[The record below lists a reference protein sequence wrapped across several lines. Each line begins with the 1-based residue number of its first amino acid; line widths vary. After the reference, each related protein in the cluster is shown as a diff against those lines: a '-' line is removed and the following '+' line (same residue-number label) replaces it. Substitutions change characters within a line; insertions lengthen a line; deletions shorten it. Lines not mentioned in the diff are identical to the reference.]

1 MTSLGI
7 EKAPSQPTKDSETER
22 RMRGAVRQSLH
33 KEGKKNILWEEQT
46 IALVCG
52 VGCPTKI
59 EIDKAKKIK
68 PGACL

>member
-7 EKAPSQPTKDSETER
+7 EKAPSQPTKDSETGR
-22 RMRGAVRQSLH
+22 RMRGSVRQSLQE
-33 KEGKKNILWEEQT
+33 EGKKNILWEEQT
-46 IALVCG
+46 TPLAHD